1 MGEMTCR
8 RGTAQSHREP
18 MAGGGGQWVR
28 GGGRAADGSGR
39 EARGAACARPAC
51 ARAPRRASRD
61 TVGQGAPRAILRA
74 RARLAFTPAAG
85 AYSIAPP
92 A

>member
-1 MGEMTCR
+1 
-8 RGTAQSHREP
+8 
-18 MAGGGGQWVR
+18 MAV
-28 GGGRAADGSGR
+28 GGRPV
-39 EARGAACARPAC
+39 ARPARGL
-51 ARAPRRASRD
+51 RAPAPL
-61 TVGQGAPRAILRA
+61 GGPRAILRA